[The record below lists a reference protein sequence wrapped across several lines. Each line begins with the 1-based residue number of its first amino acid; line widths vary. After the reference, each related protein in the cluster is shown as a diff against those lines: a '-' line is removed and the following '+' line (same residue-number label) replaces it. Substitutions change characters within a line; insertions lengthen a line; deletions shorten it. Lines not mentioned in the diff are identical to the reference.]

1 MNRRSFGRKTDQS
14 DGVRQLGDLLP
25 LILLSVLI
33 AVLATAAGPASNM
46 CFFQSP
52 ISPISPISPPEASPA
67 APQVTATPRGTVE
80 GPALVAV
87 PTAPNFIPWAIGL
100 LVIVIAVGSVMYW
113 RHRRAGGEDNE

>member
-1 MNRRSFGRKTDQS
+1 MNRRSFGRKTDRS
-14 DGVRQLGDLLP
+14 DGVRQLVDLLP

-33 AVLATAAGPASNM
+33 ALLATAAGPASKM

-52 ISPISPISPPEASPA
+52 ISPIAPPEASPA
-67 APQVTATPRGTVE
+67 APQVTATPRVTVE

-100 LVIVIAVGSVMYW
+100 LVIVIVVGSVMYW
-113 RHRRAGGEDNE
+113 RQRREGGEDNE